1 MVSVCCRSV
10 RMHVQVVSS
19 LLQRD
24 FEAFFAS
31 SASVA
36 GALSLPALQR
46 LNELLRAEVQSRNL
60 AALCQAY
67 AVVSAEQA
75 APLLGLTREQ
85 AGPFLLARAW
95 TADAEAAG
103 FFVAPP
109 LVDSK
114 PREVSQQQIEQLT
127 KYVTHLED

>member
-1 MVSVCCRSV
+1 ML
-10 RMHVQVVSS
+10 VQVVSS

-24 FEAFFAS
+24 FDSFFAS
-31 SASVA
+31 STSVA
-36 GALSLPALQR
+36 GGLSLPALQR
-46 LNELLRAEVQSRNL
+46 LNDLLRAEVQSRNL
-60 AALCQAY
+60 AALGEAY

-75 APLLGLTREQ
+75 APLLGVSREQ
-85 AGPFLLARAW
+85 AGPLLAERGW
-95 TADAEAAG
+95 TADPDAAAG